1 MVFLPEPYPC
11 GKLTL
16 ARRRRSASQAANS
29 SEDPLEDGGDLG
41 PTTNPFGGD
50 LDPTK
55 NPVDLLDLNNTEP
68 NSAEEENSLVRI
80 VGGRDCKDGECP
92 WQVSAEHCLVS

>member
-16 ARRRRSASQAANS
+16 ARRRSESLTADS
-29 SEDPLEDGGDLG
+29 SKVPPKDGEDLD
-41 PTTNPFGGD
+41 PTTNPFYGD
-50 LDPTK
+50 LDPTT
-55 NPVDLLDLNNTEP
+55 NPFDLPGLNNTEP
-68 NSAEEENSLVRI
+68 SSAEEENSLVRI

-92 WQVSAEHCLVS
+92 WQVSAEHVQ